1 MTIITPGALNAGQIT
16 TTTLA
21 NDSVDA
27 TKIDFGT
34 GSNQVDTDVL
44 PEGSTN
50 LYHTSERVDDRVNA
64 LLTAGSNITLT
75 YDDTANTL
83 TIAGVEDNL
92 SNNDTDDLSEGSTNL
107 YYTDAR
113 FNTAF
118 SGKSTTDLSEGSNL
132 YYTDARAIASVLTTA
147 HSGNIT
153 LGSNQN
159 VQIESGTDA
168 NEYIYLKS
176 KDNYFGIDS
185 SYLFIDA
192 DSNAIKLSVAGS
204 GNPTEIEIDDKLKV
218 DGHLEV
224 TGAQVDFTALPTSDP
239 TVAGRLWN
247 DSGTVKISAG

>member
-1 MTIITPGALNAGQIT
+1 MANIITPGALNAGQIT

-75 YDDTANTL
+75 YDDAANTL
-83 TIAGVEDNL
+83 TVAGL
-92 SNNDTDDLSEGSTNL
+92 TDS
-107 YYTDAR
+107 AII
-113 FNTAF
+113 
-118 SGKSTTDLSEGSNL
+118 GK
-132 YYTDARAIASVLTTA
+132 VLVA
-147 HSGNIT
+147 NHSGNT
-153 LGSNQN
+153 VLGSDANFT
-159 VQIESGTDA
+159 ISAGTDA
-168 NEYIYLKS
+168 GEFFFVNAPQSFI
-176 KDNYFGIDS
+176 GIGGVGLQFDFATGTPNTAKIS
-185 SYLFIDA
+185 AYGA
-192 DSNAIKLSVAGS
+192 
-204 GNPTEIEIDDKLKV
+204 TEIEIDDKLKV